1 MERVDLYQVGIPKP
15 SQDNGSKLN
24 FTTRSLELCGEMEA
38 RKKIKVACLDTEKAW
53 ELFQDNVGNETLNS
67 HPNIQNLAKQVAERC
82 GGLPLALITIG
93 RAMACKTI
101 VGEWKYAIKMLEVMC
116 IVKNGK

>member
-15 SQDNGSKLN
+15 SQDNGSKLI
-24 FTTRSLELCGEMEA
+24 FTTRSLE
-38 RKKIKVACLDTEKAW
+38 AW

-93 RAMACKTI
+93 RATACKTI
-101 VGEWKYAIKMLEVMC
+101 VGEWKYAIKML
-116 IVKNGK
+116 K